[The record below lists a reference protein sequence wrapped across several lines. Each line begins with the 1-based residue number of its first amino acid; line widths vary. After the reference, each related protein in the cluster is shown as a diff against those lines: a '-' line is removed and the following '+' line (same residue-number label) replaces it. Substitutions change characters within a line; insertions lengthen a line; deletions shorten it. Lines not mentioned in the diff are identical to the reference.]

1 MSFILTSDDKESI
14 LHIAE
19 ESVQSMILHGVIN
32 PLTEQF
38 SEGRLNEKGGAF
50 VSLYVKGELRGC
62 IGSFEGDT
70 SLAEAVTRSASS
82 ACNDDRFDR
91 LVPDELDDLEIE
103 ISVLS
108 PLKRIRSKDEIIL
121 GKHGIFIRKGLNR
134 GTFLP
139 QVAEK
144 YQWSLEEFLGR
155 CSRDKAG
162 LGWDGWKQAEL
173 YIYEAIVFSNNK
185 SLI

>member
-1 MSFILTSDDKESI
+1 
-14 LHIAE
+14 
-19 ESVQSMILHGVIN
+19 
-32 PLTEQF
+32 
-38 SEGRLNEKGGAF
+38 

-91 LVPDELDDLEIE
+91 LVPDELYDLEIE